1 MCYQTLF
8 SKKKTKKQKNCFL
21 QERALTEFVLWI
33 LLRDLKRIG
42 VWLRLQRAGDQVL
55 EGQDY
60 GRHSS
65 LDGKQIQRKSVP
77 SAVYMPMY
85 HIVSADHFN
94 SVLGQARNA

>member
-55 EGQDY
+55 EGEAC
-60 GRHSS
+60 GRRLALS
-65 LDGKQIQRKSVP
+65 GK
-77 SAVYMPMY
+77 
-85 HIVSADHFN
+85 
-94 SVLGQARNA
+94 